1 MKKPPLVL
9 WLSLLLVSCTSYKE
23 IVRYPTVD
31 SETFANADLKQL
43 FRENT
48 RPSIVLRVPNT
59 SDMATSN
66 TQMSTEN
73 ILMYNAIEKELLEEG
88 FSVRDRGL
96 FNEVMVKSTTQD
108 YSKIKDL
115 TNTDLI
121 LEVINI
127 DQHIVYSTNKVNQ
140 VYKTGTE
147 KEVLQDKDYKARGFS
162 IEFKVVIVRNN
173 EIAGTYKYQYKPCVD
188 GCPLS
193 SFNPTGKKSNVVELR
208 ETVTQNDAIDKF
220 MRESTRKLVESF
232 KNQ

>member
-1 MKKPPLVL
+1 
-9 WLSLLLVSCTSYKE
+9 
-23 IVRYPTVD
+23 
-31 SETFANADLKQL
+31 
-43 FRENT
+43 
-48 RPSIVLRVPNT
+48 
-59 SDMATSN
+59 MATSN

-140 VYKTGTE
+140 VYKNGTE
-147 KEVLQDKDYKARGFS
+147 KEVLQEKDYKARGFS
-162 IEFKVVIVRNN
+162 IEFKLVIVRNN
-173 EIAGTYKYQYKPCVD
+173 EIAGSYKYQYKPCTD
-188 GCPLS
+188 GCAI
-193 SFNPTGKKSNVVELR
+193 EL
-208 ETVTQNDAIDKF
+208 
-220 MRESTRKLVESF
+220 
-232 KNQ
+232 